1 MKRERDEEIL
11 EMIALRCDGWLS
23 KEIAEKMGTTASN
36 VRDKTGKVRVADA
49 LESGED
55 VDDLYW

>member
-36 VRDKTGKVRVADA
+36 VRDKTNKVRAADA
-49 LESGED
+49 LESGEY
-55 VDDLYW
+55 VEDLYW